1 MALQTSYA
9 DSFGT
14 THGSAYLKVDS
25 VTVYDD
31 SASISFSVYKDASAR
46 SKGDASS
53 QKRAVYSSIVNV
65 TDSAFTTYFADGVL
79 DDDTKS
85 PIGQAYTYLKT
96 LSSPID
102 LRSASDV

>member
-9 DSFGT
+9 DVFGT

-65 TDSAFTTYFADGVL
+65 TDSAFNTYFADSVL
-79 DDDTKS
+79 DDNTKS
-85 PIGQAYTYLKT
+85 PVGQAYIYLKT

-102 LRSASDV
+102 LRSASDA